1 MEYFKET
8 CWVCGGEV
16 KHSGHMK
23 FCYGLCGQK
32 EMERIEKELKS
43 KSIFRKIF
51 KFLFF

>member
-16 KHSGHMK
+16 KHSGHKK
-23 FCYGLCGQK
+23 FCYVLCGQK
-32 EMERIEKELKS
+32 EMERIERELKS

-51 KFLFF
+51 KFLFL

>member
-32 EMERIEKELKS
+32 EMERIEYFVNKNNKS
-43 KSIFRKIF
+43 KWVV
-51 KFLFF
+51 